1 MAELEFYTGGGQR
14 VTEGNSG
21 GPWTMTENQCITPTW
36 HKKHMNKFYN
46 G

>member
-14 VTEGNSG
+14 VAEANSG

-46 G
+46 C